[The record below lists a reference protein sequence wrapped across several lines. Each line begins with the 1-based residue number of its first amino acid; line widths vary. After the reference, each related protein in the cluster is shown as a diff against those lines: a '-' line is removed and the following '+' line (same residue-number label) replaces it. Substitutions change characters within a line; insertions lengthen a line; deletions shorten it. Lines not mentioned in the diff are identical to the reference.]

1 MSFLNSI
8 KSSCSLYSSFV
19 SSSSSKLD
27 VEQSSSSAEE
37 VSILPKPD
45 SLIFPDWQILLLLF
59 ENLITVLDSDKK
71 V

>member
-1 MSFLNSI
+1 
-8 KSSCSLYSSFV
+8 
-19 SSSSSKLD
+19 